1 MNQQSTYNNEIILKL
16 KLIPTYAA
24 NSRPCAN
31 AELTI
36 LICLYILEL
45 ITEIFKTCVR
55 EIFYRLLLP
64 SPSPTPERQIKLY
77 VKRIVLNDHW

>member
-1 MNQQSTYNNEIILKL
+1 MEQQSTYNNEIILKL

-24 NSRPCAN
+24 NSKPCAN

-45 ITEIFKTCVR
+45 ITEIFKTCKY
-55 EIFYRLLLP
+55 FTDYCYLLPRLLP
-64 SPSPTPERQIKLY
+64 
-77 VKRIVLNDHW
+77 NDR

>member
-55 EIFYRLLLP
+55 GIYYGHQEKSFSSPLNVFEILP
-64 SPSPTPERQIKLY
+64 CFFLRT
-77 VKRIVLNDHW
+77 